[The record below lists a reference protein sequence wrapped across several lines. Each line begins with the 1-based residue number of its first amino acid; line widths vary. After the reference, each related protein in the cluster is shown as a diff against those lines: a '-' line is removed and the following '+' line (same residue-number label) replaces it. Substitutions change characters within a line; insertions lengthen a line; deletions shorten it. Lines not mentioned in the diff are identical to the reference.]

1 MAKYKVE
8 LTGVNTNNLIV
19 LSQEENK
26 ALFLQM
32 QKGSKEAKE
41 KLVYGNLQL
50 ILSALRLF
58 RHHNVN
64 LDDLFQIGVVGLI
77 KAIDN
82 FDLSFDLKLSTYAM
96 PLIIGEI
103 RRYLRDNQSSLRVS
117 RGIKERASET
127 HIQKAHDRNQR
138 G

>member
-26 ALFLQM
+26 ALFLEM
-32 QKGSKEAKE
+32 QRGSKEAKE
-41 KLVYGNLQL
+41 RLVYGNLKL
-50 ILSALRLF
+50 VLSALRLF
-58 RHHNVN
+58 RHHNMN

-82 FDLSFDLKLSTYAM
+82 FDLSYDLKLSTYAM

-103 RRYLRDNQSSLRVS
+103 RRYL
-117 RGIKERASET
+117 
-127 HIQKAHDRNQR
+127 
-138 G
+138 